1 MVVGKQ
7 YWDEQH
13 LQSLGQRAATKVAVA
28 VTVAINFNILEIDQ
42 IITLVDL
49 KFF

>member
-28 VTVAINFNILEIDQ
+28 VTVAINFNILEIK
-42 IITLVDL
+42 ITLVDL

>member
-1 MVVGKQ
+1 MGKQ
-7 YWDEQH
+7 YWDEKH

-28 VTVAINFNILEIDQ
+28 VTVAINFNIFLEVDQ

>member
-1 MVVGKQ
+1 VVVGKQ

-28 VTVAINFNILEIDQ
+28 VTVAIKFNILEIDQ